1 MQDNTGVTMQGVIH
15 NVMKF
20 ITPSFPHSLNILEG
34 LITTL
39 GIGVLLHHLCTPKH
53 TGLKACDHESDYRV
67 LARSQNEGALEHSNN
82 KAVCRPLSNFR
93 SNKNIKVLKTS
104 RVVKNGQLHHAM
116 LAHNKEHQAD
126 WLETVIRVWESQKVI
141 I

>member
-1 MQDNTGVTMQGVIH
+1 MCH
-15 NVMKF
+15 S
-20 ITPSFPHSLNILEG
+20 IT
-34 LITTL
+34 
-39 GIGVLLHHLCTPKH
+39 CTPKH
-53 TGLKACDHESDYRV
+53 SGLRACDHESDYRV

-104 RVVKNGQLHHAM
+104 REVKNGQLHHAM

-126 WLETVIRVWESQKVI
+126 WLETGIRVWESHTVI
-141 I
+141 IAIGFPHHIIVFYIKSIINELRCTLCSPFAVTTEEQ